1 MWIGKKPSGETPA
14 GATYQYNRAMV
25 LKDCC
30 IRGIGVAEDT
40 FNPGEFVVYL
50 LLSNDNTGEQ
60 FTIAAW
66 ADEEMNRPG
75 WLDIIQTRQN
85 DD

>member
-1 MWIGKKPSGETPA
+1 MWIGKKPSGDTPA
-14 GATYQYNRAMV
+14 GATYQYNRAIV
-25 LKDCC
+25 LKDCR

-50 LLSNDNTGEQ
+50 MLCNDKTGEE
-60 FTIAAW
+60 FTISTW

-75 WLDIIQTRQN
+75 WLDIIASRKS
-85 DD
+85 D